1 MTTVSLLAVVKSEL
15 PALAGD
21 IRREHLACLES
32 AGAAAEHAWKAGTL
46 LLEAKQQ
53 VTHGQWEAWL
63 GQTGIKPRTAQ
74 VYMRLAK
81 AQRAA
86 PPEGV
91 SIRNALRGLA
101 ALDPVPES
109 DGRRQRA
116 GIPAMASQ
124 IKPTLSCTEWDSDP
138 RECSDM
144 GKGYTSPGDP
154 TQMRDK
160 NILRCA
166 IKMAEAGF
174 KELEREDHALV
185 NKVTADWLMKL
196 INASRPS

>member
-1 MTTVSLLAVVKSEL
+1 M
-15 PALAGD
+15 
-21 IRREHLACLES
+21 ES

-46 LLEAKQQ
+46 LLEAKKQA
-53 VTHGQWEAWL
+53 THGQWEAWL
-63 GQTGIKPRTAQ
+63 GQTGIKLRTAQ

-91 SIRNALRGLA
+91 SIRSALRGLA
-101 ALDPVPES
+101 ALDPVPGS
-109 DGRRQRA
+109 DGRRQRT
-116 GIPAMASQ
+116 GIPAVASQ
-124 IKPTLSCTEWDSDP
+124 IKPTLLYPEWDSDP

-144 GKGYTSPGDP
+144 GKGYTAPGDP
-154 TQMRDK
+154 AQMRDK

-166 IKMAEAGF
+166 VKMVEGGF
-174 KELEREDHALV
+174 RELEREHHALV

-196 INASRPS
+196 INASRSRNSQ